1 MSICLSIRR
10 GTQSADDGQ
19 CMPWRRSWYGDSGQN
34 LFPHMHGAAS
44 FGVEAGVLNRHRGA
58 ASQILGDWLS
68 ASY

>member
-1 MSICLSIRR
+1 
-10 GTQSADDGQ
+10 
-19 CMPWRRSWYGDSGQN
+19 MPWRRSWYGDSGQN